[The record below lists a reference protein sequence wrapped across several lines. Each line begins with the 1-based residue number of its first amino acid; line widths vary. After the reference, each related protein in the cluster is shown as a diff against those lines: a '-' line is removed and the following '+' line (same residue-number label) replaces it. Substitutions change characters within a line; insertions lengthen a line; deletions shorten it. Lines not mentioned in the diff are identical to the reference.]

1 MMSKKWFNF
10 RDKDSPYTKL
20 LVILTIAFLVPT
32 ILNHWLLQ
40 LGISFLFFSLNLV
53 ILGSLSISQL
63 TLNLLRIV
71 AIILLVIDT
80 LVLTNS
86 SSYGN
91 YLYTF
96 TDLLQAIFV
105 GFAIIVISGKIFHK
119 KQVTGELLRG
129 SICVYVMIGFFW
141 SILYQIIYSIEP
153 QTFNNIDPE
162 IFIQQLRYFSFVT
175 LTTLGYGDITP
186 AYSLTMSLANLEA
199 IVGQLF
205 PAIMIARLVGL
216 YQGEQHNN

>member
-1 MMSKKWFNF
+1 MMDKKWFNF

-20 LVILTIAFLVPT
+20 LVILTIAFLIPT

-40 LGISFLFFSLNLV
+40 LGISFLFFNLNIV
-53 ILGSLSISQL
+53 ILGSLSISKL
-63 TLNLLRIV
+63 TLNLLRIL
-71 AIILLVIDT
+71 AITLLVIDT
-80 LVLTNS
+80 LVVTND
-86 SSYGN
+86 SSYGD

-105 GFAIIVISGKIFHK
+105 GFAIIVISGKIFHE

-129 SICVYVMIGFFW
+129 SICIYVMIGFFW
-141 SILYQIIYSIEP
+141 SILYQIIYSIDP

-216 YQGEQHNN
+216 YQAEQQDN

>member
-1 MMSKKWFNF
+1 MMGKKWFNF
-10 RDKDSPYTKL
+10 KDKNNSYTKL
-20 LVILTIAFLVPT
+20 LVILAMAFLIPT
-32 ILNHWLLQ
+32 VLNHWLLQ
-40 LGISFLFFSLNLV
+40 LGISFLFFNLNLL
-53 ILGSLSISQL
+53 ILVSLSISQF

-71 AIILLVIDT
+71 AITLLVIDT

-86 SSYGN
+86 FSYGD

-96 TDLLQAIFV
+96 TDLLQAIFI

-141 SILYQIIYSIEP
+141 SILYQIIYSINP

-162 IFIQQLRYFSFVT
+162 RFIQQLRYFSFVT
-175 LTTLGYGDITP
+175 LTTVGYGDITP
-186 AYSLTMSLANLEA
+186 VYPLTMSLANLEA

-216 YQGEQHNN
+216 YKAEEQDK